1 MGNSLASAMRMK
13 GIVDEIYGVESN
25 HKFLQ
30 QAFQTG
36 SYAQCVTSLEELFE
50 SNRSTNSKSNAA
62 NSFDMIFVCTPV
74 DTVPAIV
81 ADCVQKFPDAIVSDI
96 GSTKSEIVSKTDR
109 LLAGCDHRFVAGHP
123 IAGGDTTGPITP
135 PNSIFTDKLFVSTPS
150 ESTDLTVVEQI
161 EKLWRSLDCR
171 TIRLEPT
178 EHDRLLGLTSHMPH
192 VVSAVLS
199 ATLQKNEVE
208 YCGTGWRDT
217 TRIAKS
223 NPLLWKE
230 ILVHNRDSV
239 RQAMDRFLATFEQIK
254 NAIEAEDWDSVVK
267 LLEKGKQNRD
277 ALGN

>member
-1 MGNSLASAMRMK
+1 
-13 GIVDEIYGVESN
+13 
-25 HKFLQ
+25 
-30 QAFQTG
+30 
-36 SYAQCVTSLEELFE
+36 
-50 SNRSTNSKSNAA
+50 
-62 NSFDMIFVCTPV
+62 
-74 DTVPAIV
+74 
-81 ADCVQKFPDAIVSDI
+81 
-96 GSTKSEIVSKTDR
+96 
-109 LLAGCDHRFVAGHP
+109 
-123 IAGGDTTGPITP
+123 
-135 PNSIFTDKLFVSTPS
+135 
-150 ESTDLTVVEQI
+150 
-161 EKLWRSLDCR
+161 
-171 TIRLEPT
+171 
-178 EHDRLLGLTSHMPH
+178 MPH